1 LSQEGHNK
9 NFFDFFLIFYFIFI
23 IYKMSKYWTADD
35 SMKVGETKISIPSE
49 NGLEY
54 DPSNKVQFFIP
65 PTTKFMDGRESYLE
79 FNVKLSLPSGAVP
92 TRLQLDKCS
101 STLIKNIRVYD
112 GTRGNLIE
120 EVSNYDSYVSVKY
133 DYEKDASIENLRA
146 LREGCLVQT
155 TDNRSDSGTTKNGL
169 MNTTTNPYFKKTSGN
184 QNASWSDSDF
194 VTAKVCI
201 PIHTGVFANSQTIFP
216 LMLTQGLYIEIDLNE
231 ADNVIKQLDSVLRD
245 RRTPANP
252 FFHSLNGSTAP
263 NDWANGASATT
274 FFVDTENNLDGSDR
288 VARFPFVVGETFA
301 FCHNDNNGSSPA
313 LSATAEISEIN
324 LSTAANGGAGLIEVV
339 LKNSVTNNGSDI
351 SDTFVLYSTAVAGKA
366 SYDATYK
373 ISNMNLVVSQVHL
386 DPQYENGMIS
396 KVREGGAIE
405 FDIMSLTNY
414 KHSILASDRQT
425 NMQIFANN
433 SRAKSLLIVPQDNTV
448 YTSAE
453 KISGSGTYVIK
464 GSNFSITDAATK
476 DDADTCIASNRSAYT
491 GIIDDLSSI
500 QYVID
505 GKRVPSREIST
516 KKLATTNSLDAF
528 HLYELEKCLDSA
540 GIPPKSFSA
549 FLENFVFGRSFSASA
564 QNGAMDLRGR
574 DLSVVLKYLN
584 TSGPTKNKLF
594 NSYIFHLRK
603 LIIRDGSLEV
613 QF

>member
-1 LSQEGHNK
+1 
-9 NFFDFFLIFYFIFI
+9 
-23 IYKMSKYWTADD
+23 MSTYWRADD

-54 DPSNKVQFFIP
+54 DAGQKVQFFVP
-65 PTTKFMDGRESYLE
+65 PTTKFMDGRETYLE
-79 FNVKLSLPSGAVP
+79 FNVKLSLPSGGVP
-92 TRLQLDKCS
+92 TRLQLDKCT
-101 STLIKNIRVYD
+101 STLIKNLRVYD

-120 EVSNYDSYVSVKY
+120 EIANYDSYVAVKY
-133 DYEKDASIENLRA
+133 DYEKDASTENLRA

-169 MNTTTNPYFKKTSGN
+169 MNTTTNPYFKRTFGN
-184 QNASWSDSDF
+184 QNASFTDDDF
-194 VTAKVCI
+194 LTAKVCI
-201 PIHTGVFANSQTIFP
+201 PLHTGIFSNSQTIFP
-216 LMLTQGLYIEIDLNE
+216 LMLTQGLYMEIDLNE
-231 ADNVIKQLDSVLRD
+231 SENVIKQLDSVLRD

-252 FFHSLNGSTAP
+252 FFHSLNGSTSP
-263 NDWANGASATT
+263 DDWVNGSTSDT
-274 FFVDTENNLDGSDR
+274 FFVDTDNNLDGNDR
-288 VARFPFVVGETFA
+288 VARFPFVVGETIN
-301 FCHNDNNGSSPA
+301 FCSSANNGSKST
-313 LSATAEISEIN
+313 LSATATIDAIN
-324 LSTAANGGAGLIEVV
+324 LSTDANGGAGLIQVD
-339 LKNSVTNNGSDI
+339 LTDTITNNGSDI
-351 SDTFVLYSTAVAGKA
+351 DPTFVLYSTAVADA
-366 SYDATYK
+366 SSYDASYK
-373 ISNMNLVVSQVHL
+373 VSNMNLVVSQVHL
-386 DPQYENGMIS
+386 DPAYENGMMS

-405 FDIMSLTNY
+405 FDITSLTNY

-453 KISGSGTYVIK
+453 KISGSGTYVVK
-464 GSNFSITDAATK
+464 GTNYSNASELQK

-491 GIIDDLSSI
+491 GIVDELSSI

-505 GKRVPSREIST
+505 GRRVPSREIST
-516 KKLATTNSLDAF
+516 KKLATSNSLDTF

-549 FLENFVFGRSFSASA
+549 FLDNFVFGRSFSASA

-574 DLSVVLKYLN
+574 DLSVVLKYLG
-584 TSGPTKNKLF
+584 TGTPQKNKIF
-594 NSYIFHLRK
+594 NSYVFHLRK

>member
-1 LSQEGHNK
+1 
-9 NFFDFFLIFYFIFI
+9 
-23 IYKMSKYWTADD
+23 MSKYWSADD

-54 DPSNKVQFFIP
+54 DPGAKVQFFVP
-65 PTTKFMDGRESYLE
+65 PTTKFMDGRETYLE
-79 FNVKLSLPSGAVP
+79 FNVKLSLPSGATP

-101 STLIKNIRVYD
+101 STLIKNIRIYD

-120 EVSNYDSYVSVKY
+120 EISNYDSYVAVKY

-146 LREGCLVQT
+146 LREGCLVQS
-155 TDNRSDSGTTKNGL
+155 TDNRSDSGVTKNGL

-184 QNASWSDSDF
+184 QNASFTNADLL
-194 VTAKVCI
+194 TAKVCI
-201 PIHTGVFANSQTIFP
+201 PLHTGVFANSQTIFP
-216 LMLTQGLYIEIDLNE
+216 LMLTQGLYMEIDLNE

-252 FFHSLNGSTAP
+252 FFHSLNGSTSGD
-263 NDWANGASATT
+263 DWVNGSATTT
-274 FFVDTENNLDGSDR
+274 FFVDKDNNLDGADR
-288 VARFPFVVGETFA
+288 VARFPFVVGETFK
-301 FCHNDNNGSSPA
+301 FCHNDNNGSSPT
-313 LSATAEISEIN
+313 LSTTAEISEIN
-324 LSTAANGGAGLIEVV
+324 LSTTANGGAGLIEVT

-351 SDTFVLYSTAVAGKA
+351 SDTFVMFSTAVAGKS
-366 SYDATYK
+366 SYDASYK
-373 ISNMNLVVSQVHL
+373 LSNVNLVVSQVHL
-386 DPQYENGMIS
+386 DPAYENGMMS

-405 FDIMSLTNY
+405 FDIISLTNY

-453 KISGSGTYVIK
+453 KISGSGTYVIR
-464 GSNFSITDAATK
+464 GTNYSNSSAATK
-476 DDADTCIASNRSAYT
+476 DDADTCLASNRSAYT
-491 GIIDDLSSI
+491 GIVDELSSI

-516 KKLATTNSLDAF
+516 KKIATTNSIDAF
-528 HLYELEKCLDSA
+528 HLYELEKCLDSG
-540 GIPPKSFSA
+540 GINPKSFSA

-574 DLSVVLKYLN
+574 DLSVVLKYLG
-584 TSGPTKNKLF
+584 SAAPTKNKLF
-594 NSYIFHLRK
+594 NSYIVHLRK